1 MAVSDRAAAAGT
13 FAMQLRNNKNVQNSA
28 QRVAGSSRAV
38 YRRARRKDVREAA
51 TDRKLWRRMGEALT
65 SAGALLGAVSET
77 PPKPKRRWPWWVA
90 GGVVVGAGAWLA
102 SNESARSRIQKMAGQ
117 GEAEEEAGAIPD
129 AGAAQVDGTQ
139 PVVV

>member
-1 MAVSDRAAAAGT
+1 
-13 FAMQLRNNKNVQNSA
+13 MQLWNNKNVQSSA
-28 QRVAGSSRAV
+28 QQVAGTSRAV

-51 TDRKLWRRMGEALT
+51 TDRKLWRRMGDALT

-77 PPKPKRRWPWWVA
+77 PPKPKRRWPWWIA

-102 SNESARSRIQKMAGQ
+102 SNESARSRIQKMAGR
-117 GEAEEEAGAIPD
+117 GEGEEEAGATAD
-129 AGAAQVDGTQ
+129 AGAAEVDGAQ